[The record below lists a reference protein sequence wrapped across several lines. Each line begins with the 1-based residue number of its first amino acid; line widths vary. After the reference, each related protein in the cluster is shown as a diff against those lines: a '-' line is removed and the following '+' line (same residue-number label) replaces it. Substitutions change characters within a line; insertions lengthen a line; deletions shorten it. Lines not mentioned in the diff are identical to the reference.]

1 MNPEQIY
8 PRKGKN
14 NTESVYL
21 KSVITDP
28 SIIVGDFTF
37 YNDFVNDPR
46 DFENELNA
54 KKIPIYTS

>member
-37 YNDFVNDPR
+37 INDLVNEPK
-46 DFENELNA
+46 DFEKNNVL
-54 KKIPIYTS
+54 YH